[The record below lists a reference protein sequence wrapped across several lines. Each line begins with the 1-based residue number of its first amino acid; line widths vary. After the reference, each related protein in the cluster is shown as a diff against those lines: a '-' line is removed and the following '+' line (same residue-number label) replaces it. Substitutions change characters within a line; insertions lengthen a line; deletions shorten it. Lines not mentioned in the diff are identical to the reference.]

1 MLSIGDYVLNQQTG
15 HLGKVVG
22 YGNYLINNV
31 YTVTLKVVVAET
43 ANSQKR
49 VFVVEDK
56 VSAWIRWSVA

>member
-1 MLSIGDYVLNQQTG
+1 MLNQQSG

-31 YTVTLKVVVAET
+31 HTVTLKVLVAET
-43 ANSQKR
+43 TNSHKR
-49 VFVVEDK
+49 EFVVEDT